1 MLDECH
7 MQHDE
12 LLHEISNKLAV
23 IYTEHEVSI
32 GGATV
37 QSYAVR
43 CTVMLVIVQALNSLL

>member
-1 MLDECH
+1 MTIIY
-7 MQHDE
+7 
-12 LLHEISNKLAV
+12 EISNKLAACHLF

-43 CTVMLVIVQALNSLL
+43 RTALLVVLHALNSFL